1 MENPAATPPANA
13 IAARLKLALERE
25 LHPDEIVA
33 WHGWQLGRLDPRTFL
48 IYIFAVPWTAFS
60 VAWTVLAAI
69 AVSNAPD
76 RDASLIGWVFPLF
89 GMPFVVIGLVMLAT
103 PFWPAIQKGRVLYV
117 VTDKRVLKLS
127 VAGALTVTMV
137 PADRIGKAERRE
149 QRDGAGMLTL
159 AIKIGKD
166 SDGDRQ
172 TEDFVIGPVADVI
185 GAQAAVSRI
194 GASGIAGPGAVVAP
208 RPGSLSS

>member
-1 MENPAATPPANA
+1 MQNPAATPPANA
-13 IAARLKLALERE
+13 VAARLKLALERE
-25 LHPDEIVA
+25 LHTDEIVA

-69 AVSNAPD
+69 AVRSAPEQ
-76 RDASLIGWVFPLF
+76 DASLIGWIFPLF
-89 GMPFVVIGLVMLAT
+89 GTPFVAIGVVMLAA

-127 VAGALTVTMV
+127 LGLELTVTTV

-149 QRDGAGMLTL
+149 QRDGTGALTL
-159 AIKIGKD
+159 AVKIGKD
-166 SDGDRQ
+166 SDGHRQ
-172 TEDFVIGPVADVI
+172 TEDFVIGQVADVI
-185 GAQAAVSRI
+185 GAQGAVSRI
-194 GASGIAGPGAVVAP
+194 GAAGIAGQGAVA
-208 RPGSLSS
+208 RPGSISS